1 MLDLAKSKYN
11 PIMEEKMESRMTMI
25 VSAGVLSVALSL
37 PANAG
42 EKISGHN
49 TDFQTL
55 SEVTATIPDKPGHIL
70 KQTVVTFKTTSGS
83 FSGWSTQ
90 IAQNETVGG
99 DVTAKGYITH
109 HHDNGDITYDAFE
122 GTSKMTPK
130 GPGAFETIAQG
141 KFHMMGGTGT
151 HNIKASGTY
160 NCAFTQSSGACDW
173 QGETE

>member
-1 MLDLAKSKYN
+1 
-11 PIMEEKMESRMTMI
+11 MEKKMESRMTMI
-25 VSAGVLSVALSL
+25 MSAGVLSVALSL

-42 EKISGHN
+42 EKIAGHN
-49 TDFQTL
+49 SDYQTL

-83 FSGWSTQ
+83 FSGWTTQ

-99 DVTAKGYITH
+99 DVTAKGYMTH

-122 GTSKMTPK
+122 GTSKITPK
-130 GPGAFETIAQG
+130 GPGAFEVIAQG
-141 KFHMMGGTGT
+141 KFHLMGGTGT
-151 HNIKASGTY
+151 HNIKGSGTY
-160 NCAFTQSSGACDW
+160 NCTFTQAGGDCDW